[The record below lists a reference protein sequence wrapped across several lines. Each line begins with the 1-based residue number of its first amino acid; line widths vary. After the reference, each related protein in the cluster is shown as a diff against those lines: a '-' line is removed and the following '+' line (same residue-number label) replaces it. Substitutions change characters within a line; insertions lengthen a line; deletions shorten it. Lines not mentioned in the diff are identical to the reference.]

1 MIISSPCS
9 AKSPDFEVFC
19 FSFAVAY
26 VLSILSNAFFDC
38 TNALFDLG
46 KGCFDFVT
54 IKIKAVLAMPKLLL
68 INLVF
73 RITMIFFEIKL
84 LFNNFNFIQ
93 TFHEVSQTTN
103 NW

>member
-1 MIISSPCS
+1 
-9 AKSPDFEVFC
+9 
-19 FSFAVAY
+19 
-26 VLSILSNAFFDC
+26 
-38 TNALFDLG
+38 
-46 KGCFDFVT
+46 
-54 IKIKAVLAMPKLLL
+54 MPKLIL